1 MATKENK
8 IDKET
13 IRYNLSEAKKSLTS
27 EEAVKLLD
35 KFEEAT
41 QKDTALD
48 KMVKLRGDK
57 LEEALMVWRRNRVKA
72 SSLEDSKVLKYDIDD
87 LRAMTWKEFSQWLDD
102 AKKKIEF
109 LEENKFTLF
118 NEERE
123 RRRRAFEE
131 FEAANSDGNE

>member
-57 LEEALMVWRRNRVKA
+57 LEEALKVWKRNRVKA

-87 LRAMTWKEFSQWLDD
+87 LRALTWDEFSQWLAD

-123 RRRRAFEE
+123 RRRIAFEE
-131 FEAANSDGNE
+131 FEAANSDDNE

>member
-57 LEEALMVWRRNRVKA
+57 LEEALKVWKRNRVKA

-87 LRAMTWKEFSQWLDD
+87 LRALTWNEFSQWLDD

-109 LEENKFTLF
+109 LEENKFTLY
-118 NEERE
+118 NEELE
-123 RRRRAFEE
+123 RRRIAFEE
-131 FEAANSDGNE
+131 FEAANPDGNE

>member
-57 LEEALMVWRRNRVKA
+57 LEEALKVWKRNRVKA

-87 LRAMTWKEFSQWLDD
+87 LRALTWNEFSQWLDD

-123 RRRRAFEE
+123 RRRIAFEE

>member
-87 LRAMTWKEFSQWLDD
+87 LRALTWKEFSQWLDD

-123 RRRRAFEE
+123 RRRRALEE